1 MSTVKI
7 DAAIRSDFGKG
18 AARQLRR
25 HGRIPAVVYGGDIEV
40 QHVSLPDHD
49 LMMALKR
56 AQVILEIDLDGK
68 ATNVAPRQVQK
79 DPVRQVIEH
88 VDLVVLSAQEVRERL
103 VVGQAVAAAEAR
115 AAEEELDP
123 VTVTIAM
130 RELLDEGVEV
140 DDAINQAVEQVKEE
154 LAAQAAAAAAA
165 AAAEDAAAEAE
176 AESGEEASAEAGAG
190 DEDYSEE

>member
-7 DAAIRSDFGKG
+7 DAAPRSDFGKG

-40 QHVSLPDHD
+40 HHVSLPDHD

-68 ATNVAPRQVQK
+68 TTNVAPRQVQK

-130 RELLDEGVEV
+130 RELLDEGLDADE
-140 DDAINQAVEQVKEE
+140 AINQAVEKVKEE

-165 AAAEDAAAEAE
+165 AAAEDAAAAE
-176 AESGEEASAEAGAG
+176 ADTGEEASAEAGSG
-190 DEDYSEE
+190 DEGSSEE